1 MSSRTRWGNGRAL
14 AALAG
19 CAASLVLT
27 PAALAGTASISGTV
41 KSDVAG
47 SGFNL
52 EVPGIE
58 VVAYEAKAPNKSVL
72 KAETSASGEFAITGL
87 SAGEYVIG
95 FKRSF
100 EHALN
105 FAPQFYPEKE
115 HFGEATHIPLT
126 EGEKLGLSTAKLR
139 QGASISGTVTDA
151 GTHQPLSGILV
162 FALSSAS
169 GEVGAITETGSNGE
183 YTNVGL
189 PSGPSYV
196 AFVSE
201 IESSPGEEE
210 LGPYISEAYD
220 EKPLLEGSSSLESL
234 SLIGTPVELTAPG
247 TVEIN
252 AKLVLRAPSNS
263 VAPVV
268 SGTAAV
274 GQLLTCANGTW
285 TGAETPSYAYRW
297 LRDGVPI
304 ASATAATYAVVAADQ
319 GNDLVCEVTATS
331 KLGSASAL
339 SNVLAVPA
347 VVSVADLTPPLPPHL
362 ALSSSKVLVSAAGAA
377 GVSLSCANASC
388 SGTVELTEQIS
399 VKVRKGGKTTT
410 RKQTLVL
417 GKGSYSLATGHG
429 ATIVVHLTAAA
440 RAALA
445 KAAHHRLTGEVVA
458 TVVGGATVKGTVA
471 LSAAA
476 SKPK

>member
-1 MSSRTRWGNGRAL
+1 M
-14 AALAG
+14 
-19 CAASLVLT
+19 
-27 PAALAGTASISGTV
+27 
-41 KSDVAG
+41 
-47 SGFNL
+47 
-52 EVPGIE
+52 
-58 VVAYEAKAPNKSVL
+58 
-72 KAETSASGEFAITGL
+72 
-87 SAGEYVIG
+87 
-95 FKRSF
+95 
-100 EHALN
+100 
-105 FAPQFYPEKE
+105 
-115 HFGEATHIPLT
+115 
-126 EGEKLGLSTAKLR
+126 
-139 QGASISGTVTDA
+139 
-151 GTHQPLSGILV
+151 
-162 FALSSAS
+162 
-169 GEVGAITETGSNGE
+169 
-183 YTNVGL
+183 
-189 PSGPSYV
+189 
-196 AFVSE
+196 
-201 IESSPGEEE
+201 
-210 LGPYISEAYD
+210 
-220 EKPLLEGSSSLESL
+220 